1 MIDVDF
7 SNLTSFIDVYNR
19 EMEHFKPEPVFCFP
33 YLKRVLN
40 EQYKKL
46 EPTLKFPMEIKLPKD
61 EKDLLAGDFEPKQV
75 IRLEKPVLWEDT
87 PIWFESTME
96 QAYLRFGYKNLDA
109 RYISDVA
116 LSMECIHGFLGGSS
130 GHGKSVTMNAMI
142 CGLCMEYA
150 PWELEIHLSDA
161 KIVEFKK
168 YGVNHRIPHIS
179 TIAATSDSD
188 FVVSVL
194 QSAFDKMQMRNK
206 IFGSV
211 GASNLK
217 SFRKKTGL
225 ALPRVVIIM
234 DEVESTFKF
243 AGKKAGKIADLIDGY
258 ARLGR
263 SAGYHIIMA
272 TQNLTADI
280 PSSAMG
286 QVKLRMCLG
295 AIESVSE
302 KVLGNKGAA
311 ENMGRIGR
319 MIVNTDALNGG
330 NTFKSNIKFQT
341 PFLTD
346 DNFEVEMQMLEEKGK
361 EVGYVKNL
369 SFYDEEDIKT
379 IEETCKVIS
388 DTQQKMKARGE
399 MTSNVCPVILGAPAF
414 VTTDTDELLKI
425 YLDNEDV
432 ENIAVTSPTASK
444 IGVLLKTLSE
454 NLKAQYKI
462 YNVTSKA
469 DYLKMFPNNSMNK
482 EAKSV
487 FTNNFSLASYTV
499 NQSLFMDAVDTL
511 SQSLSLTSAIT
522 KEANDYFKKNSLT
535 SFIDNKYMIRRYH
548 VFSEFKNYTDY
559 KEIYESV
566 AQYFKDFAYFSKLHV
581 IVHATQRWL
590 EKKDFSKKAIFLGD
604 VNKIVGLGRDSKTR
618 EIDKL
623 KKLMQDCY
631 KVNILFVLYGTTFT
645 DLQSLASGIR
655 YVIFDSVDSRE
666 YNKFKA
672 EDPGEVN
679 AVLCTLYDSI
689 ADGEK
694 MKKFKRSKIKS

>member
-1 MIDVDF
+1 MIDVNF
-7 SNLTSFIDVYNR
+7 SNLTSFLDVYNH

-40 EQYKKL
+40 EQFKKL
-46 EPTLKFPMEIKLPKD
+46 EPTLKFPMEIKLPKE

-75 IRLEKPVLWEDT
+75 IRLEKPILWEDT

-109 RYISDVA
+109 RYISDIA

-272 TQNLTADI
+272 TQNLTSDI

-379 IEETCKVIS
+379 IDETCKVIS

-399 MTSNVCPVILGAPAF
+399 MTSEVCPIILGAPAF

-462 YNVTSKA
+462 YNITSKA

-511 SQSLSLTSAIT
+511 SQNLSLTSPMIQ
-522 KEANDYFKKNSLT
+522 KANDYFTKNSLT
-535 SFIDNKYMIRRYH
+535 SFIDNEYMIRRYQ
-548 VFSEFKNYTDY
+548 VFSDFKQYTDY

-566 AQYFKDFAYFSKLHV
+566 SKYFQDFSYFSKLHV
-581 IVHATQRWL
+581 VANATQRWL
-590 EKKDFSKKAIFLGD
+590 EKKDFSKKAIFIGD

-655 YVIFDSVDSRE
+655 YVIFDSVDTRE

-679 AVLCTLYDSI
+679 AVLCALYDSI

-694 MKKFKRSKIKS
+694 MKKFKRSKIKP

>member
-1 MIDVDF
+1 MIDVNF
-7 SNLTSFIDVYNR
+7 SDLTSFIDVYNH

-40 EQYKKL
+40 EQFKKL
-46 EPTLKFPMEIKLPKD
+46 EPTLKFPMEIKLPKE

-75 IRLEKPVLWEDT
+75 IRLEKPILWEDT

-109 RYISDVA
+109 RYISDIA

-295 AIESVSE
+295 AVESVSE

-379 IEETCKVIS
+379 IDETCKVIS

-399 MTSNVCPVILGAPAF
+399 M
-414 VTTDTDELLKI
+414 
-425 YLDNEDV
+425 
-432 ENIAVTSPTASK
+432 
-444 IGVLLKTLSE
+444 
-454 NLKAQYKI
+454 
-462 YNVTSKA
+462 
-469 DYLKMFPNNSMNK
+469 
-482 EAKSV
+482 
-487 FTNNFSLASYTV
+487 
-499 NQSLFMDAVDTL
+499 
-511 SQSLSLTSAIT
+511 LSLIH
-522 KEANDYFKKNSLT
+522 
-535 SFIDNKYMIRRYH
+535 I
-548 VFSEFKNYTDY
+548 
-559 KEIYESV
+559 
-566 AQYFKDFAYFSKLHV
+566 
-581 IVHATQRWL
+581 
-590 EKKDFSKKAIFLGD
+590 
-604 VNKIVGLGRDSKTR
+604 
-618 EIDKL
+618 
-623 KKLMQDCY
+623 
-631 KVNILFVLYGTTFT
+631 
-645 DLQSLASGIR
+645 
-655 YVIFDSVDSRE
+655 
-666 YNKFKA
+666 
-672 EDPGEVN
+672 
-679 AVLCTLYDSI
+679 
-689 ADGEK
+689 
-694 MKKFKRSKIKS
+694 

>member
-1 MIDVDF
+1 MIDVNFSDLTDF
-7 SNLTSFIDVYNR
+7 IGVYNH

-40 EQYKKL
+40 EQFEKL
-46 EPTLKFPMEIKLPKD
+46 KPTLKFPMEIKLPKE

-75 IRLEKPVLWEDT
+75 IRLEKPIMWEDV

-243 AGKKAGKIADLIDGY
+243 AGKKAGRIADLIDGY

-272 TQNLTADI
+272 TQNLTSDI

-295 AIESVSE
+295 AVESVSE

-379 IEETCKVIS
+379 IEETCKMIS
-388 DTQQKMKARGE
+388 STQEKMKARGE
-399 MTSNVCPVILGAPAF
+399 MTSEVCPVILGTPAF
-414 VTTDTDELLKI
+414 VTTDVDELLKI

-432 ENIAVTSPTASK
+432 ENIAITSPTASK
-444 IGVLLKTLSE
+444 LGVLLKTLSE
-454 NLKAQYKI
+454 NLKAQYMI

-469 DYLKMFPNNSMNK
+469 DYLKMFPENSINR
-482 EAKSV
+482 ESKSV
-487 FTNNFSLASYTV
+487 FTNNFAVVSYLV
-499 NQSLFMDAVDTL
+499 NQGLFMDAVD
-511 SQSLSLTSAIT
+511 SLSKTLTLTDAMIQA
-522 KEANDYFKKNSLT
+522 ANQYFTANSLT
-535 SFIDNKYMIRRYH
+535 DFIDNEYMIRRYQI
-548 VFSEFKNYTDY
+548 FSDFKKYVDY
-559 KEIYESV
+559 KDIYESISK
-566 AQYFKDFAYFSKLHV
+566 YFPDFTHFSKLH
-581 IVHATQRWL
+581 ILSNITQRWI
-590 EKKDFSKKAIFLGD
+590 EKKDFSKKVIFIGD
-604 VNKIVGLGRDSKTR
+604 VNKIVGLGRDSKTK
-618 EIDKL
+618 EIDRL

-645 DLQSLASGIR
+645 DLQSLSSGIR
-655 YVIFDSVDSRE
+655 YVVFDSVDTRE
-666 YNKFKA
+666 YGKFKV

-679 AVLCTLYDSI
+679 AVLCALYDSV

-694 MKKFKRSKIKS
+694 IKKFKRSKIKS

>member
-590 EKKDFSKKAIFLGD
+590 EKKDFSKKVIFIGD